1 MKRAFTYARHL
12 AVAVVLY
19 PLSLQKANPNGLK
32 RNRNFM
38 KTRMIGFATRLITT
52 TLAFTAL
59 YATSAGAQ
67 HLSRTFT
74 PASTRALPGLQCKLY
89 PDGNPSAAITVF
101 TDDDGYARF
110 HAVRAAAGD
119 RVQRLT
125 MDCTDSTGSPSRY
138 YVDLTADDTFAPR
151 PINLANERGTDRP
164 ALTDDPLSYSQAE
177 LIQAG
182 YGLRPDPKDA
192 AAYSR
197 WLAAA
202 KARGR
207 TLEIKRAS
215 NRSWGVEATT
225 ASPWTGSVLTG
236 DPNYISI
243 EGTFNVPK
251 AIPGG
256 DGTTNTHIAIWNGLG
271 GYGTGSGLIQGG
283 AQLDTSGSV
292 ATYLTFR
299 EYCCGDKY
307 SNGYGGAFVPN
318 PGDQIY
324 SQEWYCDSKGNLDL
338 KGGYGCTFLHDTTTG
353 AILNCT
359 VAGGSPC
366 WSVPAYPLCSVSP
379 KTPNCMTIGRAA
391 ESIIELQG
399 PAFTD
404 FGPKVT
410 MTGSAYSSKTGSYSQ
425 TISTDPQVSLLW
437 DFTKAATHIAVTL
450 GATNQTYFSIEPG
463 VPSYP
468 LYCQGPL
475 VTSSA
480 PVPLTPFK
488 WSSHSASA
496 ASPGPGECAWAD
508 RGPGGT
514 EIKSGNSNV
523 IYGYLNQVAN
533 LRAGK
538 YAEIGVYN
546 DASVGNDMVV
556 TQVVGLVTP
565 PFSSS
570 STLP

>member
-1 MKRAFTYARHL
+1 METPMIGFTARHL
-12 AVAVVLY
+12 
-19 PLSLQKANPNGLK
+19 
-32 RNRNFM
+32 
-38 KTRMIGFATRLITT
+38 TI

-59 YATSAGAQ
+59 YAAGAGAQ
-67 HLSRTFT
+67 TSPKTFT
-74 PASTRALPGLQCKLY
+74 PASTRALPGLKCNLY

-110 HAVRAAAGD
+110 HAVRAATNDA
-119 RVQRLT
+119 VQGLT
-125 MDCTDSTGSPSRY
+125 LDCTDSAGTASKYS
-138 YVDLTADDTFAPR
+138 VDLTADYTFAPH

-164 ALTDDPLSYSQAE
+164 ALIANPLSYTQAQ
-177 LIQAG
+177 LVQDG

-202 KARGR
+202 SAHGR
-207 TLEIKRAS
+207 MLEIKRAT
-215 NRSWGVEATT
+215 NISWGIEATS
-225 ASPWTGSVLTG
+225 AGPWTGSILTG
-236 DPNYISI
+236 EPNYISI

-256 DGTTNTHIAIWNGLG
+256 DGTTNTHIAIWNGLFG
-271 GYGTGSGLIQGG
+271 GFGTGSGLIQGG
-283 AQLDTSGSV
+283 AQLATNGSS
-292 ATYLTFR
+292 ASYLTFR

-307 SNGYGGAFVPN
+307 SNGYGGAFTPN
-318 PGDQIY
+318 PGDEIY
-324 SQEWYCDSKGNLDL
+324 SQNWYCDSKGNLNL
-338 KGGYGCTFLHDTTTG
+338 NGGYGCTFLEDMTTG

-379 KTPNCMTIGRAA
+379 GTPGCMTIGRAA
-391 ESIIELQG
+391 VSIIELQG

-404 FGPKVT
+404 FTPKVT

-425 TISTDPQVSLLW
+425 TISNDPQVDLLW
-437 DFTKAATHIAVTL
+437 DFTKASTHIAVTL
-450 GATNQTYFSIEPG
+450 GATNQTYFNIEPG
-463 VPSYP
+463 LPSYP

-480 PVPLTPFK
+480 PVPLTPFH
-488 WSSHSASA
+488 WSSEGAGA
-496 ASPGPGECAWAD
+496 GSPGPGECAWPD
-508 RGPGGT
+508 RGPRGT

-533 LRAGK
+533 LPKGK

-556 TQVVGLVTP
+556 TQVVGLVSP

-570 STLP
+570 ATLP